1 MIRHGV
7 SMSKPRT
14 RIASQL
20 GIALAVILA
29 VVISGSTLF
38 ALRSLDASNLVI
50 REEHMSSEARLL
62 ADQLNTFHS
71 TLRDS
76 TQRLSGLFE
85 KRFAAGLSLQAD
97 KPVTVA
103 GTSTPGLFLRDAAL
117 NNDFTE
123 VDEFR
128 SMTAGVATIFVRS
141 GDDFIRIST
150 SLSKQDG
157 TRAIGTVLDRKG
169 AAYERLIAG
178 QSYVGKAVLF
188 DRYYMTQYSPVR
200 DSSGKIIAA
209 LFVGFDYTDAQ
220 KTQFDNL
227 KSFRIGSTGSL
238 ALLDEKGTWL
248 VPPAGVKSLEG
259 AAKSV
264 AELASKPGKAQ
275 FWDDG
280 DDNYYS
286 VGQPF
291 AGGPWT
297 VIASMPRKEISEV
310 TWHVG
315 TQLAIGSLLAML
327 IAVISAIWL
336 LRSKLRPLS
345 ELVRQAD
352 ALGAGDLS
360 VRLNVTSNDEIGQLS
375 GSFNKMSE
383 ALSSMVSHIRTAAQ
397 EVSTRANVL
406 SGLSGGA
413 FEGMEQQSG
422 EITSMAGAVEEFSA
436 TSMNIADNMGNTER
450 LAQENAQ
457 QTRIGRTSMEEA
469 SSSLQQIA
477 TSLSSTAKVIDTL
490 GQRSQEI
497 GSIVGVITSIADQTN
512 LLALNAAIEAARAG
526 EQGRGFAVVAD
537 EVRSLASRTR
547 EATDEISGM
556 IASIQQETGNAI
568 STMQQGNTLMQE
580 GLSLNAKVASALAQI
595 DEQSRSAG
603 HQFAAITT
611 ATQEQS
617 STATMLSS
625 NLQSIAMANSEQRQV
640 MSNLAI
646 TAQELNG
653 LATELRHEVD
663 RFR

>member
-1 MIRHGV
+1 
-7 SMSKPRT
+7 MSKPRA

-38 ALRSLDASNLVI
+38 ALRSLDAANLVI

-85 KRFAAGLSLQAD
+85 KRFSGGLSLQTD

-103 GTSTPGLFLRDAAL
+103 GTQTPGLYLGDTPL

-128 SMTAGVATIFVRS
+128 RLTAGVATIFVRS

-169 AAYERLIAG
+169 PAYERLMAG
-178 QSYVGKAVLF
+178 QGYVGKAVLF
-188 DRYYMTQYSPVR
+188 ERYYMTQYSPVR

-220 KTQFDNL
+220 NAQFENL
-227 KSFRIGSTGSL
+227 RNFRIGKTGSL
-238 ALLDEKGTWL
+238 ALLDEQSRWL
-248 VPPAGVKSLEG
+248 VAPAGAKSPDD

-264 AELASKPGKAQ
+264 AEAVKQPGKGL
-275 FWDDG
+275 FWHDG
-280 DDNYYS
+280 VQDFYS

-291 AGGPWT
+291 SGGPWT
-297 VIASMPRKEISEV
+297 VLASMPGDEISEV
-310 TWHVG
+310 TWSVG
-315 TQLAIGSLLAML
+315 TKLAIGSLLAML
-327 IAVISAIWL
+327 ISVGGAIWL
-336 LRSKLRPLS
+336 LRTKLRPLS

-352 ALGAGDLS
+352 ALGSGDLS
-360 VRLNVTSNDEIGQLS
+360 VRLQVSSHDEIGQLA

-383 ALSSMVSHIRTAAQ
+383 ALSNMVSHIRTAAQ
-397 EVSTRANVL
+397 EVSTRAHAL

-413 FEGMEQQSG
+413 YEGMEQQSG

-436 TSMNIADNMGNTER
+436 TSLNIADNMKNTER

-457 QTRIGRTSMEEA
+457 QTRIGRTSMDEA
-469 SSSLQQIA
+469 SSALQQIA
-477 TSLSSTAKVIDTL
+477 TSLNSTATVIDTL

-547 EATDEISGM
+547 QATDEISGM

-568 STMQQGNTLMQE
+568 STMQQGNVLMQD
-580 GLSLNAKVASALAQI
+580 GLSRNAKVAAALAQI

-625 NLQSIAMANSEQRQV
+625 NLQSIAMANSEQREV
-640 MSNLAI
+640 VSNLAI
-646 TAQELNG
+646 TAEELNS
-653 LATELRHEVD
+653 LASELRQEVD

>member
-1 MIRHGV
+1 
-7 SMSKPRT
+7 MSKPRT

-62 ADQLNTFHS
+62 ADQLSTFHS

-85 KRFAAGLSLQAD
+85 KRFADGLSLQPD

-103 GTSTPGLFLRDAAL
+103 GTSTPGLFLRDAVL

-169 AAYERLIAG
+169 AAYERLMAG

-238 ALLDEKGTWL
+238 ALLDDKGTWL
-248 VPPAGVKSLEG
+248 VPPAGVKSLDG

-264 AELASKPGKAQ
+264 ADLASKPGKAQ

-315 TQLAIGSLLAML
+315 TQLAIGSVLAML

-383 ALSSMVSHIRTAAQ
+383 ALSSMVAHIRTAAQ
-397 EVSTRANVL
+397 EVSTRAHAL

-436 TSMNIADNMGNTER
+436 TSMNIADNMSNTER

-457 QTRIGRTSMEEA
+457 QTRIGRTSMDEA

-477 TSLSSTAKVIDTL
+477 TSLSSTATVIDTL

-640 MSNLAI
+640 MSNLAV

-653 LATELRHEVD
+653 LATELRNEVD